1 MIMNTILLDIY
12 QNIQFVKVYVDIKSS
27 KPHTLYVLM
36 PVNNSRKYSIIF
48 HESIINAEKERNEK
62 NLSICICRTLFSFII
77 NQWTK
82 SLGEFIFYKFYK
94 AKI

>member
-27 KPHTLYVLM
+27 KPHTLCALM

-48 HESIINAEKERNEK
+48 RESIINAEKERNEK
-62 NLSICICRTLFSFII
+62 KIWVFVSVGLFFLLLSTSG
-77 NQWTK
+77 QK
-82 SLGEFIFYKFYK
+82 V
-94 AKI
+94 